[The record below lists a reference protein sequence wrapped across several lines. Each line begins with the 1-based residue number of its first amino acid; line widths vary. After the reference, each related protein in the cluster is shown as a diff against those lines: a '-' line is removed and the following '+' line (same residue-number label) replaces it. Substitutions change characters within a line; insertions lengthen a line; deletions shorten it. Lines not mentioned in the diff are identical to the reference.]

1 MQVPGALRE
10 PHCVRP
16 AVQIVDATGA
26 LEAEGLSARWT
37 NNGNDSHTYT
47 LPCAPM
53 LEHPDLI
60 DGAIWMRC
68 VCAFVAC
75 VHLGAAGWCVH
86 LVAAWA
92 DSRCAHSFRPLSA
105 CKVML

>member
-37 NNGNDSHTYT
+37 NKHARLLT
-47 LPCAPM
+47 
-53 LEHPDLI
+53 
-60 DGAIWMRC
+60 
-68 VCAFVAC
+68 
-75 VHLGAAGWCVH
+75 
-86 LVAAWA
+86 
-92 DSRCAHSFRPLSA
+92 
-105 CKVML
+105 